1 MDTVTAAP
9 APEISKPDLNAY
21 WQSGLSWEIELYRKE
36 RRSRKL
42 AWMIAGISG
51 GIALASV
58 TALNLLIP
66 LKQFEPYVVTV
77 DKTTGFMEIARALRP
92 GDLAQDEAVT
102 TANVVRYLRA
112 RETYNP
118 RQLKDILFVKPL
130 RENAE
135 TNVNIV
141 TNQRV
146 YSLLLVGS
154 GASDIKAAFQVRFK
168 YPDED
173 VNARLLS
180 SAEES
185 AKDPL
190 LKDLDPARLNYDYI
204 YRGDKTLKPRVAFD
218 DGTHMYLEFTGD
230 IPAIFVVENK
240 KQESLVNLRTQGKYV
255 IVDKIAP
262 QFTLRAGGKW
272 LCLYNRQAGQ
282 KPYDLIEE
290 TYGPKDA
297 KPRPKPRLQPDTD
310 REDHR

>member
-1 MDTVTAAP
+1 MRRYLILLPTMFTLVITDPAKAATDNR
-9 APEISKPDLNAY
+9 IRYITFNNNA
-21 WQSGLSWEIELYRKE
+21 
-36 RRSRKL
+36 
-42 AWMIAGISG
+42 
-51 GIALASV
+51 
-58 TALNLLIP
+58 
-66 LKQFEPYVVTV
+66 VVTV
-77 DKTTGFMEIARALRP
+77 PAGLGVSTMIQLGSAEVIETISA
-92 GDLAQDEAVT
+92 GD
-102 TANVVRYLRA
+102 TASWSIV
-112 RETYNP
+112 P
-118 RQLKDILFVKPL
+118 KKGSGILFVKPL

-154 GASDIKAAFQVRFK
+154 GAADVKAAFQVRFK

-173 VNARLLS
+173 VNARILS

-230 IPAIFVVENK
+230 IPAIFVVEDK

-272 LCLYNRQAGQ
+272 LCLYNRQADQ

-297 KPRPKPRLQPDTD
+297 KPKPQSRLQSDAD